1 MRGLP
6 RWVLAPA
13 LLGALF
19 VVVPVVAM
27 VARLDVS
34 GGLGGIWD
42 LLTSPTATD
51 ALWLSVRTSLVATAC
66 CVLLGAPM
74 ALVLARTTFPGQ
86 RVARALVL
94 LPLVLPPVVGGIALL
109 YTFGRRGLIGQH
121 LSVLGIEVAFT
132 TTAVVMAQTFVA
144 LPFLVLSL
152 EGSLRTHDARYEEVA
167 ATLGAS
173 PTTVLRRVT
182 LPLVLPGFVSGAV
195 LAFARALGEFGATIT
210 FAGAL
215 QGVTQTLPLEIYLQ
229 RSADP
234 DAAVALSLLLVV
246 VAVVVTA
253 AVHGGPFGS
262 TEPRVREAGPSAED
276 DRGLDPDRG
285 TGRDRGLT
293 GADERPGDDDRPGHP
308 RQPGTSP
315 IAGEPVTLGVRVRL
329 AERGVDLDLTVEPGQ
344 VVAILGPNGAGKS
357 TVLQAVTGLLPHRAH
372 HPRRAGSRRARRS
385 LPDGAAPGS
394 RTNAPAPGS
403 PPDEL
408 RVTVDGEVLTDT
420 SRGLS
425 VPPRRRGVGW
435 LTQRPLLFGH
445 LDAADNVAF
454 GLRARGVPRRAA
466 RVDARERLDGLGAG
480 PLAARRPGA
489 LSGGQAQRV
498 SITRALATDPRVLLL
513 DEPLASLDVGV
524 AQQVRRVLHD
534 AQRAAPRT
542 TLLVTHDLLDVLLL
556 ADRAVVLE
564 EGRVVEDGPAR
575 EVLTRPRS
583 RFAARLAGINLL
595 AGVATDDGGLL
606 LTTSDGPV
614 GGPTVTTSPVQ
625 DTAPRGG
632 TGTGHLGHGPALT
645 VAGVVAD
652 AADLVP
658 GDPAVA
664 VFEPRAV
671 AIHREAPSGS
681 PRNAFAVTITS
692 IEPHGQLFRAWGE
705 VPGPREVRDAVG
717 HLAADLTPRSVAD
730 LRLAPGERVWFAVKA
745 AEVQIYGTR

>member
-13 LLGALF
+13 ILGALF

-34 GGLGGIWD
+34 GGLGGVWD

-51 ALWLSVRTSLVATAC
+51 ALWLSVRTSLVATVC

-86 RVARALVL
+86 RLARALVL

-167 ATLGAS
+167 ATLGAT

-182 LPLVLPGFVSGAV
+182 LPLVLPGLVSGAV

-253 AVHGGPFGS
+253 AVHGGPFG
-262 TEPRVREAGPSAED
+262 RGPSTDGDRIPAE
-276 DRGLDPDRG
+276 
-285 TGRDRGLT
+285 RDRISAERDRISAEGDEDPTDGDGSRHRRQVGASSSAT
-293 GADERPGDDDRPGHP
+293 GPVIPSEPGAPLR
-308 RQPGTSP
+308 
-315 IAGEPVTLGVRVRL
+315 VRVRV
-329 AERGVDLDLTVEPGQ
+329 AERGVDVDVTVEPGQ
-344 VVAILGPNGAGKS
+344 VVAVLGANGAGKS
-357 TVLQAVTGLLPHRAH
+357 TLLQAVTGLLPHRAR
-372 HPRRAGSRRARRS
+372 PRSGS
-385 LPDGAAPGS
+385 
-394 RTNAPAPGS
+394 
-403 PPDEL
+403 PDEL
-408 RVTVDGEVLTDT
+408 LVSIDGTVLTDT
-420 SRGLS
+420 TRGTA
-425 VPPRRRGVGW
+425 VPPRRRRVGW
-435 LTQRPLLFGH
+435 LTQRPLLLAH
-445 LDAADNVAF
+445 LDAVDDVAF
-454 GLRARGVPRRAA
+454 GLRARGATRREARAQA
-466 RVDARERLDGLGAG
+466 RVRLHDLDAGH
-480 PLAARRPGA
+480 LAERRPRE

-498 SITRALATDPRVLLL
+498 SIARALATDPRVLLL

-524 AQQVRRVLHD
+524 AQQVRRALHD
-534 AQRAAPRT
+534 AQRAHPRT

-564 EGRVVEDGPAR
+564 HGRVVEDGPAR
-575 EVLTRPRS
+575 EVLSRPRS

-595 AGVATDDGGLL
+595 SGTATDDGGLRL
-606 LTTSDGPV
+606 GAGGEAASAVAGSASGTTPSALA
-614 GGPTVTTSPVQ
+614 TTRV
-625 DTAPRGG
+625 
-632 TGTGHLGHGPALT
+632 

-652 AADLVP
+652 GGALVE

-664 VFEPRAV
+664 MFEPRAV
-671 AIHREAPSGS
+671 AVHREAPSGS

-692 IEPHGQLFRAWGE
+692 LEPHGQLFRAWGE
-705 VPGPREVRDAVG
+705 ATGPAAVRDAVG

-745 AEVQIYGTR
+745 AEVQVYSTR

>member
-51 ALWLSVRTSLVATAC
+51 ALWLSVRTSLVATVC

-182 LPLVLPGFVSGAV
+182 LPLVLPGLVSGAV

-246 VAVVVTA
+246 VAVIVTA

-262 TEPRVREAGPSAED
+262 ADPQVRGAGSSAEGRREVAEVADRVRGPVGSDDVGPPRATRASPSA
-276 DRGLDPDRG
+276 
-285 TGRDRGLT
+285 
-293 GADERPGDDDRPGHP
+293 
-308 RQPGTSP
+308 S
-315 IAGEPVTLGVRVRL
+315 EPVTLGVRVRL

-357 TVLQAVTGLLPHRAH
+357 TVLQAVTGLLPHRG
-372 HPRRAGSRRARRS
+372 HPSRRGRSRRDAGIPG
-385 LPDGAAPGS
+385 PDGAAHGS
-394 RTNAPAPGS
+394 RTSTPAPVPRPGTAQ
-403 PPDEL
+403 DEL

-466 RVDARERLDGLGAG
+466 RAEARERLDELGAG
-480 PLAARRPGA
+480 PLMARRPGA

-534 AQRAAPRT
+534 AQRDRPRT

-564 EGRVVEDGPAR
+564 GGRVVEDGPAR

-595 AGVATDDGGLL
+595 AGVAAEDGGLL
-606 LTTSDGPV
+606 LDGP
-614 GGPTVTTSPVQ
+614 GL
-625 DTAPRGG
+625 A
-632 TGTGHLGHGPALT
+632 

-652 AADLVP
+652 ATSLVA

-671 AIHREAPSGS
+671 AIHRDAPSGS

-705 VPGPREVRDAVG
+705 VTGPREVRDAVG

-730 LRLAPGERVWFAVKA
+730 LRLAPGEHVWFAVKA
-745 AEVQIYGTR
+745 AEVQVYGTR

>member
-13 LLGALF
+13 VLGALF

-51 ALWLSVRTSLVATAC
+51 ALWLSVRTSLVATVC

-74 ALVLARTTFPGQ
+74 ALVLARATFPG
-86 RVARALVL
+86 RRLARALVL

-152 EGSLRTHDARYEEVA
+152 EGALRTHDARYEEVA

-182 LPLVLPGFVSGAV
+182 LPLVLPGLVSGAV

-246 VAVVVTA
+246 VAVLVTA
-253 AVHGGPFGS
+253 AVHGGPFGRR
-262 TEPRVREAGPSAED
+262 PPAGT
-276 DRGLDPDRG
+276 DPDRA
-285 TGRDRGLT
+285 GRTEAPTEGDGPARARRTNPSPPQDGSVAP
-293 GADERPGDDDRPGHP
+293 GA
-308 RQPGTSP
+308 
-315 IAGEPVTLGVRVRL
+315 PVRVRVRL
-329 AERGVDLDLTVEPGQ
+329 AERGVDLDLTAAPGQ

-357 TVLQAVTGLLPHRAH
+357 TLLQAVTGLLPHR
-372 HPRRAGSRRARRS
+372 RTRGSTAGA
-385 LPDGAAPGS
+385 
-394 RTNAPAPGS
+394 
-403 PPDEL
+403 DEL
-408 RVTVDGEVLTDT
+408 RVTIDGTVLTDT
-420 SRGLS
+420 ALGVA
-425 VPPRRRGVGW
+425 VPPRGRRVGW
-435 LTQRPLLFGH
+435 LTQRPLLFAH
-445 LDAADNVAF
+445 LDAVDDVAF
-454 GLRARGVPRRAA
+454 GLRARGRSRLAARAA
-466 RVDARERLDGLGAG
+466 ARERLTDLGAAH
-480 PLAARRPGA
+480 LADRRPHE

-498 SITRALATDPRVLLL
+498 SIARALATEPRVLLL

-524 AQQVRRVLHD
+524 AQQVRRALHD
-534 AQRAAPRT
+534 AQRTHPRT
-542 TLLVTHDLLDVLLL
+542 TFLVTHDLLDVLLL

-564 EGRVVEDGPAR
+564 GGRIVEDGPAR

-595 AGVATDDGGLL
+595 AGTATAGGGLRVGPTGAAGTTGTPAVPSEADLPTAVVAMPIVAT
-606 LTTSDGPV
+606 PV
-614 GGPTVTTSPVQ
+614 
-625 DTAPRGG
+625 
-632 TGTGHLGHGPALT
+632 
-645 VAGVVAD
+645 VAGVAD
-652 AADLVP
+652 GETRPVE

-671 AIHREAPSGS
+671 AVHREAPSGS
-681 PRNAFAVTITS
+681 PRNVFAVTITS
-692 IEPHGQLFRAWGE
+692 LEPHGQLFRAWGQAA
-705 VPGPREVRDAVG
+705 GPREVRDAVG

-745 AEVQIYGTR
+745 AEVQIYGVR